1 MPLPNVTKLRNSL
14 REAGYYITA
23 FAFEFNHVESFVL
36 FEDARILGREAKYV
50 SAVLTF
56 RDLLDSNR
64 FVEVTANAGGIDL
77 NNSNKRDFYK
87 FFHVQYGEFNNFWQQ
102 FNEKLNSVIPP
113 IFYKPIDKSIVNAVI
128 HQLGKRNNEPDPNA
142 IYCYSA
148 FRLPVDSRTNLQMH
162 RTAFM
167 DQKTR
172 MLRPRL
178 YECIHAE
185 IDQSVTF
192 RYTAD
197 PTRELSDE
205 EILRQFAL
213 CEAERSRLE

>member
-1 MPLPNVTKLRNSL
+1 MPLPNVIKLRNSL
-14 REAGYYITA
+14 REAGYFITA
-23 FAFEFNHVESFVL
+23 FSFEFNHVESFVL
-36 FEDARILGREAKYV
+36 FEDARVLGREAKYV

-56 RDLLDSNR
+56 RDLLNADR

-77 NNSNKRDFYK
+77 NNSNKREFYK
-87 FFHVQYGEFNNFWQQ
+87 FFHIQYGKFANFWQQ
-102 FNEKLNSVIPP
+102 FNEKLNSAISPV
-113 IFYKPIDKSIVNAVI
+113 FHKPTDTSTVNAI
-128 HQLGKRNNEPDPNA
+128 IRQLGKRNNEPDPNA

-148 FRLPVDSRTNLQMH
+148 FRLPLDSRTNLQMH
-162 RTAFM
+162 RTPFM

-178 YECIHAE
+178 YERIHAE
-185 IDQSVTF
+185 IEQSVTF

-197 PTRELSDE
+197 PTKELSDE

-213 CEAERSRLE
+213 CEAERLRLG